1 MVSLEAVRLSNAKL
15 KNLPPGLVAL
25 FVGGTSGIAES
36 TLKQFYRHAIRPRI
50 YIVGRNQDAADR
62 IISELKTS
70 QSEGTATFI
79 RQDLTLLK
87 NVDLVC
93 DEIKRRETKLN
104 VLFMTAGLSSM
115 RGRDETSEGLDRK
128 MTTNYY
134 ARMRF
139 IHNLLP
145 LLRAS
150 APELSRAVSVLSPG
164 QETATLNFNDLDL
177 KQNFS
182 LRNAMTY
189 CVTMTDFAFEELA
202 KANPTVSFVHDF
214 PGGVKTGFLK
224 ESNILLRAVGNILV
238 DVVARPWM
246 TSIEESGERHLFAAT
261 SRRYVSRD
269 GQEHGVGFGKGDSG
283 KGTGGE
289 LGSGAYLIGSTGEQ
303 RGNEKALEQLRSKGA
318 GEKIWKHTVSVFE
331 RVENGNK
338 TDK

>member
-1 MVSLEAVRLSNAKL
+1 MA
-15 KNLPPGLVAL
+15 
-25 FVGGTSGIAES
+25 
-36 TLKQFYRHAIRPRI
+36 
-50 YIVGRNQDAADR
+50 
-62 IISELKTS
+62 
-70 QSEGTATFI
+70 
-79 RQDLTLLK
+79 
-87 NVDLVC
+87 
-93 DEIKRRETKLN
+93 
-104 VLFMTAGLSSM
+104 
-115 RGRDETSEGLDRK
+115 ETSEGLDRK

-139 IHNLLP
+139 IYNLLP

-164 QETATLNFNDLDL
+164 QETATLNFEDLDL
-177 KQNFS
+177 RRNFS
-182 LRNAMTY
+182 LRNALTY

-214 PGGVKTGFLK
+214 PGGVNTGFLK
-224 ESNILLRAVGNILV
+224 ESNILLRAAGTISMGLL
-238 DVVARPWM
+238 RPWM

-261 SRRYVSRD
+261 CRKYMSRD

-283 KGTGGE
+283 KGTDGE

-318 GEKIWKHTVSVFE
+318 GEKIWKHTVDIFE
-331 RVENGNK
+331 RVEHGYK

>member
-1 MVSLEAVRLSNAKL
+1 
-15 KNLPPGLVAL
+15 
-25 FVGGTSGIAES
+25 
-36 TLKQFYRHAIRPRI
+36 
-50 YIVGRNQDAADR
+50 
-62 IISELKTS
+62 
-70 QSEGTATFI
+70 
-79 RQDLTLLK
+79 
-87 NVDLVC
+87 
-93 DEIKRRETKLN
+93 
-104 VLFMTAGLSSM
+104 MT
-115 RGRDETSEGLDRK
+115 ETSEGLDRK

-164 QETATLNFNDLDL
+164 QETATLNFEDLDL
-177 KQNFS
+177 RQNFS

-214 PGGVKTGFLK
+214 PGGVNTGFLK
-224 ESNILLRAVGNILV
+224 ESNILLRAAGSILMGVG
-238 DVVARPWM
+238 RPWM

-261 SRRYVSRD
+261 CRKYVSRD

-283 KGTGGE
+283 KGTDGE
-289 LGSGAYLIGSTGEQ
+289 LGSGAYLIGSTGEP

-318 GEKIWKHTVSVFE
+318 GEKIWKHTVEIFE
-331 RVENGNK
+331 RVEHGYT

>member
-1 MVSLEAVRLSNAKL
+1 M
-15 KNLPPGLVAL
+15 
-25 FVGGTSGIAES
+25 
-36 TLKQFYRHAIRPRI
+36 
-50 YIVGRNQDAADR
+50 
-62 IISELKTS
+62 
-70 QSEGTATFI
+70 
-79 RQDLTLLK
+79 
-87 NVDLVC
+87 
-93 DEIKRRETKLN
+93 
-104 VLFMTAGLSSM
+104 LSSVA
-115 RGRDETSEGLDRK
+115 ETSEGLDRK

-224 ESNILLRAVGNILV
+224 ESNILLRVVGNILL

-283 KGTGGE
+283 IGTDGE

-303 RGNEKALEQLRSKGA
+303 RGNEKALEQLRLKGA
-318 GEKIWKHTVSVFE
+318 GEKIWKHTMEVFE
-331 RVENGNK
+331 RVENSIK